1 MKDIR
6 TLSLGYSPC
15 PNDTFIFYALV
26 HHRIDSGDLWF
37 KETLLD
43 VDTLNNMALKA
54 ELDVTKVSFHAYGYL
69 RDKYALLS
77 SGGAL
82 GRGCGPLI
90 IARTKMPVKSLKGK
104 RIAIPG
110 TLTTAYLLLRL
121 YDPSMA
127 DDIVVMP
134 FNRIPDAVR
143 RGDAEAG
150 LIIHETRFTYQNY
163 GLFEIMDLGKWW
175 EEETGFPIPLG
186 CCIAKRE
193 IGKDIIETVN
203 RLVRISLEY
212 AFAHRDET
220 KAYIKAHSQEPDD
233 SVIDKHI
240 NLYVNDYSIDL
251 GEEGMLAVE
260 TLLKMAEDKGIIRK
274 TNNAIIR

>member
-6 TLSLGYSPC
+6 TLTLGYSPC

-26 HHRIDSGDLWF
+26 HHRIDSGDLRF

-43 VDTLNNMALKA
+43 VDTLNNMALKT

-69 RDKYALLS
+69 RDKYSLLS

-90 IARTKMPVKSLKGK
+90 IAGTKMPVKSLKGK

-110 TLTTAYLLLRL
+110 GLTTAYLLLRL
-121 YDPSMA
+121 YDPSLA
-127 DDIVVMP
+127 DNIAVMP
-134 FNRIPDAVR
+134 FNMIPDAVR
-143 RGDAEAG
+143 RGDADAG
-150 LIIHETRFTYQNY
+150 LIIHETRFTYPDY

-186 CCIAKRE
+186 CCIAKKKL
-193 IGKDIIETVN
+193 GKDIIETLS
-203 RLVRISLEY
+203 RLVRISIEY
-212 AFAHRDET
+212 AFAHREET
-220 KAYIKAHSQEPDD
+220 RAYIKAHSQEPDD

-240 NLYVNDYSIDL
+240 NLYVNDYSIGL

-260 TLLKMAEDKGIIRK
+260 ALLKMAEDKGIIRK
-274 TNNAIIR
+274 ADNAIIR